1 MTETPHPYGNS
12 FQTDIK
18 SQYERL
24 FEAACC
30 RTQVELAEIL
40 EIKQSSVSDAK
51 SRNTIPSDW
60 LIKLLEK
67 KRISPDWIRYGVGSK
82 FLDTSN
88 SLASENLPNL
98 IKVIEQRP
106 PEDCSIETLFT
117 EIVRRTL
124 NKLAKD

>member
-24 FEAACC
+24 FEAAGC
-30 RTQVELAEIL
+30 RTQIELAEIL

-82 FLDTSN
+82 FLDISN
-88 SLASENLPNL
+88 SLANEDLPNL

>member
-40 EIKQSSVSDAK
+40 EIKQSSVSDTK

-67 KRISPDWIRYGVGSK
+67 KQISPDWIRYGVGSK
-82 FLDTSN
+82 YIDTSG
-88 SLASENLPNL
+88 SLTNQELPNL